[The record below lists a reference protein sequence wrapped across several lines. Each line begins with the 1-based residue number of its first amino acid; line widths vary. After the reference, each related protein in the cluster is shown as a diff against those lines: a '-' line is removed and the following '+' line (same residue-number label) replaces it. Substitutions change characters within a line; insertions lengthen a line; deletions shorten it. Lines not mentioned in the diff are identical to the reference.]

1 MRLSRVSWMVLGL
14 ALCAGPAAALAQAR
28 QCLHMGL
35 ENPDEVRRRED
46 ALTAARLINM
56 AMERGALLPNQQP
69 AYQTW
74 EELASSIAVASLRG
88 MGGPLGD
95 VARRMQ
101 WGRDEPLP
109 GWEIHHVTRE
119 GAYAFSLTDARD
131 PCGFTYYSN
140 NTGTIVEGQTIR
152 GNSRGGIVPVT

>member
-1 MRLSRVSWMVLGL
+1 MRLSRVSWMVLSL
-14 ALCAGPAAALAQAR
+14 ALYAGPALAQAR
-28 QCLHMGL
+28 QCLHTGL
-35 ENPDEVRRRED
+35 QNPAEVRRRED

-56 AMERGALLPNQQP
+56 AMERGTRLPNQQP
-69 AYQTW
+69 EYQRW
-74 EELASSIAVASLRG
+74 EALTSSPAVASLRG

-101 WGRDEPLP
+101 WGSEEPLP

-119 GAYAFSLTDARD
+119 GAYAFSLTDVRD

-140 NTGTIVEGQTIR
+140 DTGTIVEGHPIR
-152 GNSRGGIVPVT
+152 SGGRGGIVPIT